1 VVGAD
6 DDGVVYF
13 SHHCPHVSIS
23 SSSNPFVTK
32 GLRKELMLT
41 GGSDLLA
48 GPKPFHLEE
57 FLPISEV
64 SLYFLG
70 SILL

>member
-1 VVGAD
+1 M
-6 DDGVVYF
+6 
-13 SHHCPHVSIS
+13 
-23 SSSNPFVTK
+23 
-32 GLRKELMLT
+32 RKELMLK
-41 GGSDLLA
+41 GGSDFLA

-57 FLPISEV
+57 FLPISGV